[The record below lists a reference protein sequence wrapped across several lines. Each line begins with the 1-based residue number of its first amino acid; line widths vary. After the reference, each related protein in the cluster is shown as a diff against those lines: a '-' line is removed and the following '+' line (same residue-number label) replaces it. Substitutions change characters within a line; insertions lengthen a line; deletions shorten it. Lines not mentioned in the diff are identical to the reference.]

1 MNGKLLRQVLD
12 KMLASPV
19 VGEARVQVCLP
30 DGKYYDI
37 TSLQLLE
44 NKLIG
49 HRESHRLVFT
59 VKAETWNMGKV
70 LKKIEQ
76 PVVVKPETKFWH
88 EIKTFVTKNN
98 CKLSFT
104 RLENS
109 ASWGTPDLL
118 VYNNNGHFFTI
129 ELKVTKTNKVRFS
142 PHQIAFHVKHPN
154 NSFILVKTLTPVS
167 VKLYEGKSIREL
179 VACGLELDACSLG
192 LEACINSLQE
202 LGA

>member
-12 KMLASPV
+12 KMLKSPV
-19 VGEARVQVCLP
+19 AQDARVQVCLP

-88 EIKTFVTKNN
+88 EIKTLVTKNN

-118 VYNNNGHFFTI
+118 GYNSNGVFFTV

-167 VKLYEGKSIREL
+167 VKLYEGKRIREL
-179 VACGLELDACSLG
+179 VACGLELEACCLE
-192 LEACINSLQE
+192 LEACIKNLEQ